1 MKKIWIVI
9 SLILIYAAAYCEM
22 KNQELIK
29 VVIKIKA
36 SQYTSYIQLS
46 SWENPKSFKIIKRE
60 G

>member
-1 MKKIWIVI
+1 MKKIWIAI
-9 SLILIYAAAYCEM
+9 ILILIYTVVHCEI
-22 KNQELIK
+22 KKQELIK
-29 VVIKIKA
+29 VVVKIKA